1 VKNPYSE
8 SHFRVFDKRS
18 RQIRKKIIEIL
29 VASGRGHIGSAL
41 SLVEILRVLFD
52 DILCYNATK
61 PNWKDRDR
69 LILSKGHGCLA
80 LYVFLSEKGYFE
92 EKELY
97 SACKFESLLGGHPSF
112 NLPGVEAATGALGHG
127 LSIGVGMALAGRID
141 HKTYKTFVI
150 LGDGECQEG
159 SIWEAAMNAS
169 KHKLDNLVVL
179 VDRNHMQCFGQT
191 EEVQPLEP
199 FSEKW
204 KSFGFNVT
212 ECDGH
217 SVNSIRESLNDI
229 SSSNGQPN
237 VLICHTV
244 KGMGLQAA
252 ANNPEWHHK
261 SRLGEDEAA
270 QLFAELECEK

>member
-1 VKNPYSE
+1 MFFSL
-8 SHFRVFDKRS
+8 
-18 RQIRKKIIEIL
+18 KKAI
-29 VASGRGHIGSAL
+29 
-41 SLVEILRVLFD
+41 
-52 DILCYNATK
+52 
-61 PNWKDRDR
+61 
-69 LILSKGHGCLA
+69 
-80 LYVFLSEKGYFE
+80 SEKD
-92 EKELY
+92 LY
-97 SACKFESLLGGHPSF
+97 STCKFESLLGGHPSF
-112 NLPGVEAATGALGHG
+112 YLPGVEAATGALGHG
-127 LSIGVGMALAGRID
+127 LSIAVGMALAGRID

-169 KHKLDNLVVL
+169 KHNLDNLIVL
-179 VDRNHMQCFGQT
+179 VDRNHMQCFGPT
-191 EEVQPLEP
+191 EDVQPLEP

-204 KSFGFNVT
+204 KSFGFKVT

-217 SVNSIRESLNDI
+217 DVNAISESLNDI

-261 SRLGEDEAA
+261 SRLGEDEAT
-270 QLFAELECEK
+270 QLFAELESEK

>member
-1 VKNPYSE
+1 MFQETINFKKLEEISNLLRYRTVKT
-8 SHFRVFDKRS
+8 SHEASIPHLGSCLSCV
-18 RQIRKKIIEIL
+18 EIL
-29 VASGRGHIGSAL
+29 VYLYWIELNIDPLNSND
-41 SLVEILRVLFD
+41 EE
-52 DILCYNATK
+52 
-61 PNWKDRDR
+61 RDR
-69 LILSKGHGCLA
+69 FILSKGHGCLA

-97 SACKFESLLGGHPSF
+97 SACNFESLLGGHPSF
-112 NLPGVEAATGALGHG
+112 NLAGVEAATGALGHG

-191 EEVQPLEP
+191 EDVQPLEP

-204 KSFGFNVT
+204 KSFGFKVT

-261 SRLGEDEAA
+261 SRLGEDEVA